1 MLPTKKAGKLITQ
14 NNMADQQTAEQKIAE
29 LEQAVKESNVKYA
42 TLKSVQRDLANM
54 FDVQSTQLAQERR
67 EHAIQVKEAH
77 SKIEALQKDLLTALL
92 AKRDAEAQ
100 LHDMDNSRLES
111 REMIINIWR
120 TRAEHLALRVQK
132 AEDKAA
138 ECLKE
143 QDIENAVHAEALQ
156 QRDALVQDL
165 REQLDLA
172 SQQASSAQEDR
183 NAEETALHG
192 RIRSLEQKLEER
204 ELERELELH
213 EQDMEDVQ
221 REEEVLRWLEQP
233 RQVSRMVDWDVQHT
247 S

>member
-1 MLPTKKAGKLITQ
+1 
-14 NNMADQQTAEQKIAE
+14 MADQQTAEQKIAE

-42 TLKSVQRDLANM
+42 TLKSVQCDLANM

-67 EHAIQVKEAH
+67 ERAIDAKEAH
-77 SKIEALQKDLLTALL
+77 RKIEALQKDLLIALL
-92 AKRDAEAQ
+92 AKRDAEAH

-138 ECLKE
+138 ERLQE
-143 QDIENAVHAEALQ
+143 QDTVHAAALK
-156 QRDALVQDL
+156 QRDALIQDL

-183 NAEETALHG
+183 NAEETALHC
-192 RIRSLEQKLEER
+192 RIRSLEQKLEDR
-204 ELERELELH
+204 EHERELELH
-213 EQDMEDVQ
+213 EQDIEDVQ

-233 RQVSRMVDWDVQHT
+233 RQVSRMVD
-247 S
+247 

>member
-1 MLPTKKAGKLITQ
+1 
-14 NNMADQQTAEQKIAE
+14 MADQQTAEQKIAE
-29 LEQAVKESNVKYA
+29 LERAVKESNVKYA

-120 TRAEHLALRVQK
+120 TRAEHLALRVQN

-138 ECLKE
+138 ERLAE
-143 QDIENAVHAEALQ
+143 QDAVHAQALQ
-156 QRDALVQDL
+156 QRDALIQDL
-165 REQLDLA
+165 REQLELA
-172 SQQASSAQEDR
+172 SQQASSTQEDR

-213 EQDMEDVQ
+213 EQDIEDVQ

-233 RQVSRMVDWDVQHT
+233 RQVSRMVDWDGQHT

>member
-1 MLPTKKAGKLITQ
+1 
-14 NNMADQQTAEQKIAE
+14 MADQQTAQQKIAE

-100 LHDMDNSRLES
+100 LHDMDNSRMES

-120 TRAEHLALRVQK
+120 TRAEHLALRVQN

-138 ECLKE
+138 EPLAE
-143 QDIENAVHAEALQ
+143 QDAVHAQALQ
-156 QRDALVQDL
+156 QRDALIQDL
-165 REQLDLA
+165 REQLELA
-172 SQQASSAQEDR
+172 SQQALSTQEDR

-213 EQDMEDVQ
+213 EQDIEDVQ

-233 RQVSRMVDWDVQHT
+233 RQVSRMVDWDGQHT

>member
-1 MLPTKKAGKLITQ
+1 
-14 NNMADQQTAEQKIAE
+14 MADQQTAQQKIAE

-100 LHDMDNSRLES
+100 LHDMDNSRLAS

-120 TRAEHLALRVQK
+120 TRAEHLALRVQN

-138 ECLKE
+138 EPLAE
-143 QDIENAVHAEALQ
+143 QDAVHAQALQ
-156 QRDALVQDL
+156 QRDALIQDL
-165 REQLDLA
+165 REQLELA
-172 SQQASSAQEDR
+172 SQQASSTQEDR

-213 EQDMEDVQ
+213 EQDIEDVQ

-233 RQVSRMVDWDVQHT
+233 RQVSRMVDWDGQHT